1 MVLVSNYSMCK
12 CWERTVRERGG
23 EKGQKKRKDT
33 LIRVV
38 QCFFCIS
45 VLKSK
50 GSLAMFFSS
59 KPCTVSNSINNK
71 RSPIKQTIQLLIH

>member
-1 MVLVSNYSMCK
+1 MLGEDSK
-12 CWERTVRERGG
+12 RKRRGKRTKEN
-23 EKGQKKRKDT
+23 KDT

-38 QCFFCIS
+38 QCSFCIS

-59 KPCTVSNSINNK
+59 KPCTVSNSINSK